1 MNNWVYR
8 LCWAID
14 RFSIFDFRLK
24 KLLHRLCLAIFITN
38 RMLVYRIVDR
48 LRI

>member
-1 MNNWVYR
+1 MG
-8 LCWAID
+8 LQALLGD
-14 RFSIFDFRLK
+14 RSIFDFRLK
-24 KLLHRLCLAIFITN
+24 KLLHRLCLAIVITN